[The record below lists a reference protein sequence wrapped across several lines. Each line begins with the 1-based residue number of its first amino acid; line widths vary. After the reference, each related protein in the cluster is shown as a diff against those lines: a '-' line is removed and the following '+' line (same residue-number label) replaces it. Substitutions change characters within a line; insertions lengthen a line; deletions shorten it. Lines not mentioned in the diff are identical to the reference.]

1 MHKSVKF
8 LNDKICLNVLS
19 HDKENAKEI
28 YEVTQGHVLIGML
41 SKNYETNEQAI
52 TAMSDLSVNINGAL
66 SIGLGAGDPKQWK
79 MVAELAGELQAPHVN
94 QICTATGF
102 TRARLGQDET
112 IVNALVGPTG
122 RPGYVNMATGY
133 LSQEK
138 VATEVPIET
147 AIAMLKEMG
156 ASSVKF
162 FPMNG
167 LETIEE
173 YKAVCEAC
181 AQENFMIEPTGG
193 ITLDNFKEII
203 KIAIDAKVP
212 KVIPHVYSSII
223 DKETGLTRIEDVKK
237 LYEVMKE
244 VSKA

>member
-52 TAMSDLSVNINGAL
+52 TAMSDLSVNIKGAL

-112 IVNALVGPTG
+112 I
-122 RPGYVNMATGY
+122 
-133 LSQEK
+133 
-138 VATEVPIET
+138 
-147 AIAMLKEMG
+147 
-156 ASSVKF
+156 
-162 FPMNG
+162 
-167 LETIEE
+167 EE

-181 AQENFMIEPTGG
+181 ARENFMIEPTGG